1 MRSHLRHK
9 ATNATKPTQS
19 RCDPTRRLCY
29 SERSILKHY
38 QFCICALPNRHDH
51 VLLEDIYGLSLSERG
66 SRSLYGNRIPGCIA
80 SKTVEYDIIMHARA
94 GILSFLVQPST
105 CLFRLVF
112 ELVGPI
118 ILRLKRVSGA

>member
-1 MRSHLRHK
+1 MRSHPRCK
-9 ATNATKPTQS
+9 ATYATKPTQS

-29 SERSILKHY
+29 SERSILKHH
-38 QFCICALPNRHDH
+38 QFCICAVPNRHNH
-51 VLLEDIYGLSLSERG
+51 VLLEDIYGLSLSEQG
-66 SRSLYGNRIPGCIA
+66 SRYLYGNRIPGCVA
-80 SKTVEYDIIMHARA
+80 SKTVEYDTIVHTRA
-94 GILSFLVQPST
+94 SILSLLVQPST